1 MVRDTK
7 LYDILEIKSDTVE
20 DDIKKAYKKLAFKWH
35 PDKNQ
40 DNSVEA
46 TAKFQEIS
54 EAYNILIDT
63 DKRATYDREGYE
75 SLKNQGGMPNFN
87 SHDIFEQFFG
97 RQHQSQQMEHCVIEK
112 EVTLEEIFSMKTI
125 SINYKQ
131 KSFCKKCNGN
141 GTKDGSPCKCTESTV
156 TGKNVHVIKQGHMIQ
171 QVMSQCNDCRGTGEK
186 VTNVNLCNDC
196 NGKKFII
203 KDKTH
208 DISLNR
214 KISHGVKMVI
224 EGKGHVFKN
233 GTTNLIVIIKEKP
246 NALFKRTGNDLHY
259 NIKLRLFQSL
269 FGCTKSITHLD
280 GRVLLLKYSNF
291 KKLDTLLKIKNEGM
305 GGDLYIHI
313 TTSLPPLEKLEEN
326 ERTILKKIL
335 VKTNQSEFNKEY
347 NLNKCHDNMCVVNPS
362 HISEIDIPDD
372 TNDIPEQPRQN
383 NSIPE
388 GFEFGGFPGGGGF
401 PGVNAG
407 GQNVQCAQQ

>member
-7 LYDILEIKSDTVE
+7 LYDILEIKPDAT
-20 DDIKKAYKKLAFKWH
+20 DGDIKKAYKKLSFKWH
-35 PDKNQ
+35 PDKHPTENK
-40 DNSVEA
+40 A
-46 TAKFQEIS
+46 TATTKFQEIS
-54 EAYNILIDT
+54 EAYTVLSDQQTRNI
-63 DKRATYDREGYE
+63 YDNEGYE
-75 SLKNQGGMPNFN
+75 SLKNPQGGMPDFN
-87 SHDIFEQFFG
+87 PNDIFEQFFG
-97 RQHQSQQMEHCVIEK
+97 RQQQSQQMEHCVVEK
-112 EVTLEEIFSMKTI
+112 EVSLEEIFSMKTI
-125 SINYKQ
+125 NISYKQ
-131 KSFCKKCNGN
+131 KSYCKKCNGN
-141 GTKDGSPCKCTESTV
+141 GTKDGSPCKCTV
-156 TGKNVHVIKQGHMIQ
+156 CNGTGKNVHVIKQGHMIQ

-186 VTNVNLCNDC
+186 VSNGNSCDDC

-214 KISHGVKMVI
+214 KISNGAKVVI
-224 EGKGHVFKN
+224 EGKGHVFKT
-233 GTTNLIVIIKEKP
+233 GTTNVIVIIKEKP

-269 FGCTKSITHLD
+269 FGCSKSITHLD

-313 TTSLPPLEKLEEN
+313 TTSLPPLEKLEDN
-326 ERTILKKIL
+326 EKNILKKLLI
-335 VKTNQSEFNKEY
+335 KTNQSEFNKET
-347 NLNKCHDNMCVVNPS
+347 NLNKCHDNMCVVNPA

-372 TNDIPEQPRQN
+372 MDDIPEQHHQ
-383 NSIPE
+383 SIPE
-388 GFEFGGFPGGGGF
+388 GFGFGGFPS
-401 PGVNAG
+401 ASTG